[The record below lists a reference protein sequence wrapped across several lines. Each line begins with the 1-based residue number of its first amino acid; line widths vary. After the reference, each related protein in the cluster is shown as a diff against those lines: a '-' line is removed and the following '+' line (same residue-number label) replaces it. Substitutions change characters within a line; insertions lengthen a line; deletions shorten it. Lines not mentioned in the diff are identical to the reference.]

1 LGLEFKVFIVNF
13 KLCFEVDKCELE
25 NLARPG
31 AVFSRA
37 NIYISFRRPVTLNL
51 NKVSN
56 VHGHFIDL
64 SRVILLNISE
74 NPDVIVLDKVD
85 RHTLPPESS

>member
-1 LGLEFKVFIVNF
+1 MRIGKFGET
-13 KLCFEVDKCELE
+13 
-25 NLARPG
+25 RPG

-56 VHGHFIDL
+56 
-64 SRVILLNISE
+64 
-74 NPDVIVLDKVD
+74 
-85 RHTLPPESS
+85 